1 MKLIFAIM
9 GGTLGV
15 IVASSGGHEMVGLF
29 AGLIIGVLLARLNSV
44 EQRISQLESVIKT
57 LRLGDGE
64 PEAEQEKPDWKTIPK
79 PWPSSERTWPD
90 SDSPR
95 QPKDFS
101 EDKFP
106 ETLIGPDFEPAPEAL
121 TRTTGEKH
129 RTVLKDDWTT
139 FQSFA
144 FDRLTFRLKNW
155 LTTGN
160 VPVKVGVIVSFIGV
174 SFLLKYAIDRDLIS
188 ISLEVRLIAVALAG
202 TALVAIGWRLRHRMR
217 IYALSLQG
225 GGLGILFLTIYAALR
240 IWQLLPALPAFILL
254 VFLTA
259 CMGVLALLQNSRS
272 LAILGIVGGFL
283 APVLTSTGQGSH
295 VILFSYYLVLNC
307 AILGVSW
314 FRAWR
319 SLNLIGFVFTFIIS
333 SLWGYQY
340 FKPALFAS
348 TEPFL
353 VLYFLFYLAISIL
366 YALRQPPERL
376 GTVDGTLV
384 FGTPVIVF
392 ALQSQLVRDA
402 EYGLAI
408 SAACIAV
415 LYALTATWLSRKKGD
430 YLKLISES
438 FLALAVAFA
447 TIAIPLALDARW
459 TSAAWALE
467 GAALVWIGVRQER
480 HLANFAGL
488 LLMIS
493 SGFAFVLFGWRHDL
507 GLPVLNGN
515 VLGGLMISAG
525 SLFASKQLDSFKINK
540 FKYLYQPASIV
551 LFAWG
556 LLWWLATGWME
567 SADRLL
573 PDRQYMAFLLFI
585 AFSAA
590 LVLSNGRFRS
600 WSKLQSSTL
609 LFLPLFTSLALEG
622 WDHNRHLLV
631 GLGWVAWPAAITIQ
645 GLVLRRMD
653 SRHAF
658 LVSEWHIAT
667 LLLTTAMFAIE
678 VDWWSARVAS
688 AAWAHAA
695 AVTSMGIVALIIWR
709 FHHKATWPVREHPGA
724 YLGSSIILV
733 AFQAISLTYLSIRF
747 PGNSEPLPYIPLFNP
762 FSLAML
768 FSMTTAVLSF
778 KEIRHELRNGIAA
791 IPDAYVYPYRI
802 LLAAAFFI
810 MTTTA
815 LVRGV
820 HHYGSVPWRFDAL
833 FASVLVQTALSIYW
847 GVLGFSGMII
857 GARTKRRVMW
867 VTGAGFMVLVVIKLF
882 LVDLGNSGTVE
893 RIISFIG
900 IGTLLILVGYFAPV
914 PPKEAAATAADGNRR
929 QEKPED

>member
-1 MKLIFAIM
+1 MQFILAVVGGILGAI
-9 GGTLGV
+9 
-15 IVASSGGHEMVGLF
+15 IASSGGHEIVGLF
-29 AGLIIGVLLARLNSV
+29 AGLIIGVLFARLNSM
-44 EQRISQLESVIKT
+44 EQRTRQLESAVRALK
-57 LRLGDGE
+57 RGAG
-64 PEAEQEKPDWKTIPK
+64 EAETGDEKPDRKPIPK
-79 PWPSSERTWPD
+79 PWPSAEQIRSD

-95 QPKDFS
+95 RYMDFIEDQPFETPS
-101 EDKFP
+101 EAEFETSP
-106 ETLIGPDFEPAPEAL
+106 ELR
-121 TRTTGEKH
+121 TRTIDASRGEG
-129 RTVLKDDWTT
+129 LKDDWTAYR
-139 FQSFA
+139 SFA
-144 FDRLTFRLKNW
+144 FDMLISKVKDW

-174 SFLLKYAIDRDLIS
+174 SFLLKYAIDRELIS
-188 ISLEVRLIAVALAG
+188 VSLEVRLLAVALAG
-202 TALVAIGWRLRHRMR
+202 AVLVTIGWRLRHRMR
-217 IYALSLQG
+217 TYALSLQG

-240 IWQLLPALPAFILL
+240 IWHLLPAGLAFVLL
-254 VFLTA
+254 VVLTA
-259 CMGVLALLQNSRS
+259 FMGVLALVQNARS
-272 LAILGIVGGFL
+272 LAILGIIGGFL

-340 FKPALFAS
+340 FKPALFTS

-384 FGTPVIVF
+384 FGTPVIAF
-392 ALQSQLVRDA
+392 ALQSQLVSDT

-408 SAACIAV
+408 SAACVAV
-415 LYALTATWLSRKKGD
+415 LYAATATWLFRKKGV
-430 YLKLISES
+430 YLKLITES

-480 HLANFAGL
+480 HLANFAGM

-493 SGFAFVLFGWRHDL
+493 SGFAFLLHGWRQDL

-525 SLFASKQLDSFKINK
+525 SLFASKQLDSFKVKK
-540 FKYLYQPASIV
+540 FGILYQRASFV

-556 LLWWLATGWME
+556 ILWWLATGWLE

-573 PDRQYMAFLLFI
+573 PGPQRMVFLLFMV
-585 AFSAA
+585 FSAT
-590 LVLSNGRFRS
+590 LVVSIGRFRS

-609 LFLPLFTSLALEG
+609 LFLPLFALLALDG
-622 WDHNRHLLV
+622 LDHHRHLLV
-631 GLGWVAWPAAITIQ
+631 GLGWAAWPAAIFMQ
-645 GLVLRRMD
+645 GLLLRRLD
-653 SRHAF
+653 SRRAS
-658 LVSEWHIAT
+658 LASEWHVAT

-678 VDWWSARVAS
+678 VDWWIARIAS
-688 AAWAHAA
+688 DAWAHAA
-695 AVTSMGIVALIIWR
+695 AITTVGIIALIIWR
-709 FHHKATWPVREHPGA
+709 FHNKAAWPVRDHAGE
-724 YLGSSIILV
+724 YLGSSVVLV
-733 AFQAISLTYLSIRF
+733 AFQAVSLAFLGVRF
-747 PGNSEPLPYIPLFNP
+747 PGNPAPLPYIPLLNP

-768 FSMTTAVLSF
+768 FSMSTAALSL
-778 KEIRHELRNGIAA
+778 KAIRLGSRNGITV
-791 IPDAYVYPYRI
+791 IPDVSVYPYRI

-810 MTTTA
+810 MTTAA

-820 HHYGSVPWRFDAL
+820 HHYGSVPWHFDAL
-833 FASVLVQTALSIYW
+833 FASVMVQTALSIYW
-847 GVLGFSGMII
+847 GVLGFSGMIL
-857 GARTKRRVMW
+857 GARTRRRLIW
-867 VTGAGFMVLVVIKLF
+867 VAGAGFMVLVVIKLF

-900 IGTLLILVGYFAPV
+900 IGALLILVGYFAPV
-914 PPKEAAATAADGNRR
+914 PPKEVTTSAADEENG
-929 QEKPED
+929 QG